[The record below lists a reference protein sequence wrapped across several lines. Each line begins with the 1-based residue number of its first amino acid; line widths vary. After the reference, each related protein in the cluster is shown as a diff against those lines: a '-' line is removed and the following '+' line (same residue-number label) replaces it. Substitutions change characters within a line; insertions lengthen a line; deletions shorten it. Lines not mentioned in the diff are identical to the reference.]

1 MSQQE
6 VKLTKKQADALRS
19 KFDSAT
25 RASAEAAFHL
35 CELLY
40 ESFVS
45 VVNTDQGWKFVWEYW
60 GYKTWFDFVEI
71 EVGMHETTA
80 HTYKKVWEVF
90 GVELLNAWDFS
101 ELLPIT
107 KMRILSAAD
116 INKRNVKS
124 WFAKA
129 KRMSCCE
136 LQAEVYGTEVQHTLA
151 VNVTKRELQA
161 INKALNVAR
170 SDYENPK
177 KVTRGELLVG
187 IIKDWQ
193 KSRVQDDPGLKLV
206 G

>member
-1 MSQQE
+1 MTQE
-6 VKLTKKQADALRS
+6 VKLTIKQADALHA
-19 KFDSAT
+19 KVKSAT
-25 RASAEAAFHL
+25 RASAEASFHL

-80 HTYKKVWEVF
+80 NAYKKIWEVF
-90 GVELLNAWDFS
+90 GIELEGAWDFADA
-101 ELLPIT
+101 LPIT

-116 INKRNVKS
+116 IDKRNVKN
-124 WFAKA
+124 WLHKA

-136 LQAEVYGTEVQHTLA
+136 LQAEVYGTEVLHTLA
-151 VNVTKRELQA
+151 VSVSKRELNA
-161 INKALNVAR
+161 INKALEAAR
-170 SDYENPK
+170 RDYEEPK

-187 IIKDWQ
+187 IVKDWQ
-193 KSRVQDDPGLKLV
+193 ASRAKDKPDLKLV

>member
-1 MSQQE
+1 VQ
-6 VKLTKKQADALRS
+6 
-19 KFDSAT
+19 SAT

-60 GYKTWFDFVEI
+60 GYKSWFDFVEI
-71 EVGMHETTA
+71 DVGLHEATA
-80 HTYKKVWEVF
+80 YSYKKIWEVF
-90 GVELLNAWDFS
+90 GIELAGSWDFADV
-101 ELLPIT
+101 LPVT
-107 KMRILSAAD
+107 KMRLLSIAD

-124 WFAKA
+124 WLGRAQ
-129 KRMSCCE
+129 RMSCCE
-136 LQAEVYGTEVQHTLA
+136 LQAEVYGTEVQSTLA
-151 VNVTKRELQA
+151 VLVTKRELQT
-161 INKALNVAR
+161 INKALDAAR
-170 SDYENPK
+170 ADYEEPK

-193 KSRVQDDPGLKLV
+193 KTRAKDEPDLKLV